1 MPTRID
7 KVEEMEDLFEIMK
20 SSNLVLVRRE

>member
-1 MPTRID
+1 MPTRIYEI
-7 KVEEMEDLFEIMK
+7 EEMEDLFEIMK